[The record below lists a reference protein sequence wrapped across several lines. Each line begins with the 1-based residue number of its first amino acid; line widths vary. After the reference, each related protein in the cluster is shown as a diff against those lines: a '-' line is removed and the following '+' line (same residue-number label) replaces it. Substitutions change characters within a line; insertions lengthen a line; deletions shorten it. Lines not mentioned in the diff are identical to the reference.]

1 MGLQNTDVP
10 RVGANAIVPDSPPG
24 PNPTSGYPANTY
36 SPQQTLVP
44 DKTTG
49 QSIDAASFD
58 QMLNVLNEL
67 VNHTHIFYDDY
78 STACNCNCNCACTRG
93 IL

>member
-1 MGLQNTDVP
+1 MSNTLGP
-10 RVGANAIVPDSPPG
+10 TRVGTNAKVPDSPPG
-24 PNPTSGYPANTY
+24 ADPSSFPLTTFQPQAPVPAAR
-36 SPQQTLVP
+36 VIG
-44 DKTTG
+44 DDV
-49 QSIDAASFD
+49 DANSFT

-67 VNHTHIFYDDY
+67 IDHTHIFYDDY